1 MKQLKL
7 LSLSSQGLKME
18 LLNLKCRFYKLSNP
32 LKTFDFVNIVGAR
45 VVVFLGSGERAP
57 TNLP

>member
-1 MKQLKL
+1 
-7 LSLSSQGLKME
+7 ME

-32 LKTFDFVNIVGAR
+32 LKTFDFVKIVGAR